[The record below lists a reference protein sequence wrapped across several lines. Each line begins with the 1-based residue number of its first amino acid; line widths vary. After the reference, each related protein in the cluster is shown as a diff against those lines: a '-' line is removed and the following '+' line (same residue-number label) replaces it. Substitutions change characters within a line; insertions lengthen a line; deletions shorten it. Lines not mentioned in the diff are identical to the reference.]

1 MYVLF
6 IPSFPNNRFHL
17 GNIRNN
23 SKQKEKK
30 RRKKEDE
37 QEAEV
42 QSLRYK
48 PIAHIVQFDVF
59 ANIFV
64 NFCLI
69 FCFYILYDNTRV
81 TLIRVC
87 LSLTKTFVSFRFL
100 SFLRFFFFFGK
111 PQKSLSPGDL
121 QKWQRLELLFVLGFV
136 VAGKQH
142 VAVRAT
148 QEVRLFFR
156 HVVLFV
162 FFSFGWS
169 FALRFF
175 FSNFRAK
182 VIRLLLALQKEKC
195 VLLRTFVPV

>member
-100 SFLRFFFFFGK
+100 SFLRFFFLGNHRKVSLLETCRNGSDLSYSLFWVLQLQGNNTWRFAPHRRFVCFSVTWFYLCFFF
-111 PQKSLSPGDL
+111 L
-121 QKWQRLELLFVLGFV
+121 RLEF
-136 VAGKQH
+136 
-142 VAVRAT
+142 
-148 QEVRLFFR
+148 RLTI
-156 HVVLFV
+156 
-162 FFSFGWS
+162 
-169 FALRFF
+169 F